1 MRKRQINNMH
11 GGYRGRGVTIDWHT
25 TYKPSPNP
33 PNPSMIQVDNKPL
46 PPIIPPSDLQPP
58 TNEPPPTTPPQ
69 IINKP
74 VNKVS
79 DGAIMAI
86 VGLSAAAITTGTYIA
101 SKYMSGIVDERNRRA
116 LFPDDDDEEA
126 ERRGLL
132 DARRKQ
138 ELQDEAFNRRENPY
152 QAGIYF
158 PSLPGGEEEEIDL
171 SEEDRLSPVLVNVL
185 GNEPRSRYV
194 AGKAPD
200 INQYAFYDKKTG
212 KIMPRSG
219 AEKYFDVGL

>member
-25 TYKPSPNP
+25 TYKPSSNP

-116 LFPDDDDEEA
+116 LFPDDDDERY
-126 ERRGLL
+126 ERQGLL
-132 DARRKQ
+132 ADQKSRERDVA
-138 ELQDEAFNRRENPY
+138 AFNRRENPIK
-152 QAGIYF
+152 ASIHF
-158 PSLPGGEEEEIDL
+158 PLRGGDEEEFDL
-171 SEEDRLSPVLVNVL
+171 SEEDQLSPILVNVL
-185 GNEPRSRYV
+185 GNEPRSKYV

-200 INQYAFYDKKTG
+200 INDYAFYDKRTG
-212 KIMPRSG
+212 KIIPRSG

>member
-1 MRKRQINNMH
+1 MH

-25 TYKPSPNP
+25 TYKPSS
-33 PNPSMIQVDNKPL
+33 NPSMIQVDNKPL

-116 LFPDDDDEEA
+116 LFPNEGEEEE

-132 DARRKQ
+132 SEQRRR
-138 ELQDEAFNRRENPY
+138 DRDVAAFNRRENP
-152 QAGIYF
+152 IK
-158 PSLPGGEEEEIDL
+158 PSIHFSLHGGDEEDFDL
-171 SEEDRLSPVLVNVL
+171 SEQDQLAPVLVNVL
-185 GNEPRSRYV
+185 GNEPRSKYV

-200 INQYAFYDKKTG
+200 INDYAFYDKRTG
-212 KIMPRSG
+212 KIIPRSG
-219 AEKYFDVGL
+219 AERYFDVGL